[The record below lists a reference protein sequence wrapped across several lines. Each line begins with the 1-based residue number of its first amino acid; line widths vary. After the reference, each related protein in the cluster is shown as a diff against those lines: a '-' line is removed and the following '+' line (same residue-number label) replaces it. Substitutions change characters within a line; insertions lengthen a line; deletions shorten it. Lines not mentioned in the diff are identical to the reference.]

1 MSIKKHFK
9 NLKSIIKDLESIN
22 KFTSDHYYK
31 LNKTVAEI
39 NRRVDLNSKKVER
52 YQSLRKT
59 ADSLNQN
66 VKNVD
71 LGLDISSENFLIY
84 NMKHELVDSYIKD
97 IYDRIDTLGDA
108 ISQQSKILI
117 KVLEKIEAK
126 DI

>member
-1 MSIKKHFK
+1 MSVKKQFK
-9 NLKSIIKDLESIN
+9 SLKSVIKDLESIN
-22 KFTSDHYYK
+22 KFSPDHYYK

-39 NRRVDLNSKKVER
+39 NRRVDLNAKKVER

-97 IYDRIDTLGDA
+97 IYNRIDTLGNA

-117 KVLEKIEAK
+117 KVLEKLEGN